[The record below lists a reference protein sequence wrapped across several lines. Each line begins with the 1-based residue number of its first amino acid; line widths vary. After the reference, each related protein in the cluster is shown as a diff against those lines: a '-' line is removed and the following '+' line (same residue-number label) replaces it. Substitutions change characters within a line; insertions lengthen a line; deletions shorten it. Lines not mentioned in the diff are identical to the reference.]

1 MYHPTPNTPC
11 GGYAPAN
18 PVVPAFRR
26 KGVRHG

>member
-11 GGYAPAN
+11 GGDAPAS
-18 PVVPAFRR
+18 PVVPVSR